1 MAHYNGCRMHKPT
14 EQQVHNATERLLQAR
29 AIVTAIRNG
38 ALARHKSP
46 GVGLSLE
53 ELANLAWAAEYLL
66 DRAHSDLHDSGPAF
80 HLVPR
85 DQ

>member
-1 MAHYNGCRMHKPT
+1 MYKPT
-14 EQQVHNATERLLQAR
+14 EQQVHNATERILQVR

-46 GVGLSLE
+46 GVGMTLE

-66 DRAHSDLHDSGPAF
+66 DRAYFDLEVRADS
-80 HLVPR
+80 PR
-85 DQ
+85 IAARS